1 MSDFVGAVAMVLLH
15 SHSLTAGFFHY
26 IERDQKDYLD
36 SWYRRT
42 MYIPPTSLLMS
53 LILFGLSA
61 AVVWFSGARLAYLAD
76 TLADRFKLAKSLV
89 GLLLLSLATSLPEV
103 ATTLSAALSQSRDL
117 VLNNLFGGVA
127 LQTAILAM
135 SDFWARGPIT
145 NYPRKANHALEATLL
160 VLLLAV
166 TLILVRLGE
175 PVVIFGVGLGSVFV
189 ALTYAGAIWLLRR
202 YDASS
207 DWVPV
212 DLPDPEPLPFPAPYG
227 LAETRNTALIW
238 QALAACVAILVFGL
252 LLVQFAQRIAEQSGL
267 GNSFIGVT
275 LLAAATSLPEL
286 TTSITAVRI
295 GAYTMAISNI
305 FGSNLIMLVLVFPAD
320 MLFREGPILRD
331 ASQTVGLALSFGIAV
346 TAIYL
351 IGLIVRR
358 KPKLG
363 TVGLDSILVLLAF
376 LASLVA
382 YYFVR

>member
-1 MSDFVGAVAMVLLH
+1 
-15 SHSLTAGFFHY
+15 
-26 IERDQKDYLD
+26 
-36 SWYRRT
+36 
-42 MYIPPTSLLMS
+42 MYIPHTSLPLS
-53 LILFGLSA
+53 LLLFGLSA

-145 NYPRKANHALEATLL
+145 NYPRKANHALEATLM

-238 QALAACVAILVFGL
+238 QALAACVAILLFGL
-252 LLVQFAQRIAEQSGL
+252 LLVLFAQRIAEQSGL
-267 GNSFIGVT
+267 GSSFIGVT

>member
-1 MSDFVGAVAMVLLH
+1 MD
-15 SHSLTAGFFHY
+15 
-26 IERDQKDYLD
+26 
-36 SWYRRT
+36 
-42 MYIPPTSLLMS
+42 IPFTTLSQSLLAFA
-53 LILFGLSA
+53 ICAG
-61 AVVWFSGARLAYLAD
+61 VVWISGARLAYLAD

-103 ATTLSAALSQSRDL
+103 ATTLSAAVQQSRDL
-117 VLNNLFGGVA
+117 VLNNLFGGIA

-166 TLILVRLGE
+166 ALVVTGIGETL
-175 PVVIFGVGLGSVFV
+175 VVWNVGAGSVLIAV
-189 ALTYAGAIWLLRR
+189 VYAGAIWLLRR
-202 YDASS
+202 YDEAS

-212 DLPDPEPLPFPAPYG
+212 DLPDPEPLPFPAPSG
-227 LAETRNTALIW
+227 LSETGNASLLV
-238 QALAACVAILVFGL
+238 QAMLACVGILIFGL
-252 LLVQFAQRIAEQSGL
+252 LLVLFAQRIADQSGL
-267 GNSFIGVT
+267 GSGFIGVT

-320 MLFREGPILRD
+320 ILFREGPILQD
-331 ASQTVGLALSFGIAV
+331 ASQTVSLALSFGIAV

-351 IGLIVRR
+351 VGLIVRR
-358 KPKLG
+358 KPKVA
-363 TVGLDSILVLLAF
+363 TFGLDSILVLVTF
-376 LASLVA
+376 IASLFA
-382 YYFVR
+382 YFVAR